1 MSPFVRLALVAF
13 LTFFTLPALA
23 VQPTGSAG
31 WTNGGWTNSD
41 SSLLTGPGREYDE
54 IGIVGGGLRVRVDR
68 CTGLW
73 CQIHAK
79 NLKGW
84 MELRNISFGQGPWKL
99 FKGPKF
105 PVRYGGPVNIDA
117 IETVD
122 ARRGRVI
129 ATMNWD
135 IAPDEAL
142 IMEFQAPP
150 QWFWQMT
157 ACSVFG
163 ASLEYRYRQ
172 VSLTSGMAPV
182 DRDGSTRVI
191 LSHADPGFA
200 NWIDLQGHTRG
211 WLYYR
216 NMFTRAIPDATTR
229 VVPFD
234 ELEAH
239 VGDLATRITP
249 QERTSELRRRREANL
264 RRFET

>member
-1 MSPFVRLALVAF
+1 MWISPDPHPGNWLRSTPGVRKIFFRQYFDTWDEVPASFRIERVTDDEVPPAALR
-13 LTFFTLPALA
+13 P
-23 VQPTGSAG
+23 
-31 WTNGGWTNSD
+31 D
-41 SSLLTGPGREYDE
+41 ELLE
-54 IGIVGGGLRVRVDR
+54 
-68 CTGLW
+68 
-73 CQIHAK
+73 
-79 NLKGW
+79 
-84 MELRNISFGQGPWKL
+84 SFGRAGQFVVDVVKDWPDTLWARENTADTFNTL
-99 FKGPKF
+99 
-105 PVRYGGPVNIDA
+105 VRYGGPVNIDA

-234 ELEAH
+234 ELEVH

-249 QERTSELRRRREANL
+249 QELTSELRRRREANL